1 MAIEL
6 GLFFP
11 EHSYGA
17 GLRLLVTVRQHTSS
31 LGTLRPAGLCGSV
44 PTARGRGVV
53 QHNTIQAGTAGFV
66 RRAASGT
73 RVSSK
78 RQVWDSRVQP
88 SGRVQPGSDHR
99 VDRSKDRLECI
110 LNSRA
115 SATFGN
121 ACVMLIEG
129 ADTACLT
136 LLLINIPLAIRAG

>member
-6 GLFFP
+6 GFVR
-11 EHSYGA
+11 ERSYGA

-44 PTARGRGVV
+44 PAARGRGVV

-99 VDRSKDRLECI
+99 VNRSIDHRLECI

>member
-6 GLFFP
+6 GFVR
-11 EHSYGA
+11 ERSYGA

-99 VDRSKDRLECI
+99 VDRSIDRLECI

>member
-6 GLFFP
+6 GFVR
-11 EHSYGA
+11 ERSYGA